1 MTTTRGLT
9 RASKKLLRAMYKE
22 YKKRIKNGVEIDRAR
37 YFGNVQILKGILGL
51 EESVSDINVYCKEL
65 TEHGFVQ
72 SIPEND
78 SRFWIC
84 LKPLGVAVMERIW
97 LFR

>member
-9 RASKKLLRAMYKE
+9 RASKNLLRAMCKE

-65 TEHGFVQ
+65 TEHKFIK

-84 LKPLGVAVMERIW
+84 LEPLGVAIMERFW